1 MKLRAP
7 QEKKTPYEYFMFHIW
22 RYQLSVK
29 KDTLPLPMAV
39 LYTSQS
45 SQVLNGPQRHSLEFV
60 PLLRG
65 RRHDARSD
73 DIRAATLRRG
83 NKCEIPRLCAIPR
96 STWADVPNNSHVC
109 IQTAENGSDIVL
121 LAGLRPCVRCPMFS
135 LEEMMPVSGKT
146 VATSASGEARTRSS
160 VSTAGRYTSR
170 AQSAT

>member
-60 PLLRG
+60 PLLRRSAA
-65 RRHDARSD
+65 RRQ
-73 DIRAATLRRG
+73 I
-83 NKCEIPRLCAIPR
+83 
-96 STWADVPNNSHVC
+96 
-109 IQTAENGSDIVL
+109 
-121 LAGLRPCVRCPMFS
+121 
-135 LEEMMPVSGKT
+135 
-146 VATSASGEARTRSS
+146 
-160 VSTAGRYTSR
+160 GRYTGSDSQKR
-170 AQSAT
+170 Q